1 MPPRKRARISQAT
14 SPTSTSQPPTPA
26 PAEAASPSKSEDK
39 LLTDPWTDEEEI
51 GLFKGLMT
59 WKPTGIHK
67 HFRLIALHQ
76 FLLNDGYIHPR
87 NEHTRPAGI
96 WRKLQTLYDLE
107 ALDEREDARQ
117 LSELS
122 LESSNGEGDEED
134 DVYSEAGN
142 KIHREDFALPDDTY
156 ADLKWR
162 QRFASQEGS
171 EDESP
176 PALPD
181 LNMAEEAPVR
191 FTPSFTVE
199 PSEAPTPS
207 RRRGR
212 PKGAAVKG
220 KSKTIAPTSPPAN
233 KRRSARQ
240 AGSVAEEE
248 EQEGEGEEDG
258 CEDEEEEGEQSEESA
273 PARSTRTARGRGG
286 RGTAISRGRGRG
298 RGK

>member
-1 MPPRKRARISQAT
+1 MQS
-14 SPTSTSQPPTPA
+14 
-26 PAEAASPSKSEDK
+26 
-39 LLTDPWTDEEEI
+39 
-51 GLFKGLMT
+51 
-59 WKPTGIHK
+59 
-67 HFRLIALHQ
+67 
-76 FLLNDGYIHPR
+76 
-87 NEHTRPAGI
+87 
-96 WRKLQTLYDLE
+96 LYDLE

-117 LSELS
+117 LSDLS

-162 QRFASQEGS
+162 QRFANEEGS

-181 LNMAEEAPVR
+181 LNLAEEPPVR

-212 PKGAAVKG
+212 PKGAAVKERG
-220 KSKTIAPTSPPAN
+220 KALAPTSPPAN

-248 EQEGEGEEDG
+248 EEQEEEGEEDG
-258 CEDEEEEGEQSEESA
+258 SEDEEEQGEQSEGSA
-273 PARSTRTARGRGG
+273 PARSTRTARGRG
-286 RGTAISRGRGRG
+286 RGTVSARGRGRG
-298 RGK
+298 RGR

>member
-14 SPTSTSQPPTPA
+14 SPTPTSQPPTPA

-76 FLLNDGYIHPR
+76 FLLNDGYIHQR

-96 WRKLQTLYDLE
+96 WRKLQSLYDLE

-117 LSELS
+117 LSDLS

-156 ADLKWR
+156 ADLKWQ
-162 QRFASQEGS
+162 QRFAREEETQ
-171 EDESP
+171 DESP
-176 PALPD
+176 PALPE
-181 LNMAEEAPVR
+181 LNLAEEPSIR
-191 FTPSFTVE
+191 FTPSFTIE
-199 PSEAPTPS
+199 PSEAATPS
-207 RRRGR
+207 GRRGR
-212 PKGAAVKG
+212 PKAAAVKARV
-220 KSKTIAPTSPPAN
+220 KSLAPTPPPAN

-248 EQEGEGEEDG
+248 DQGEEGEEDDS
-258 CEDEEEEGEQSEESA
+258 EDEEEEESEASA
-273 PARSTRTARGRGG
+273 PARSTRTARGRG
-286 RGTAISRGRGRG
+286 RGTASSRGRGRG